1 MTMVHEGV
9 AMEQERNGGVNLLP
23 NIDKIRIP
31 TEKFTE
37 YALDFQKNKDK
48 ATAFQ
53 SALGYNKTNSDL
65 LIVNILANVRNFEA
79 IPKGDDGYG
88 MRYEVIM
95 TMKGINGKT
104 ANVLTAWLDDTKA
117 DEMRLISA
125 YVDKP

>member
-1 MTMVHEGV
+1 M
-9 AMEQERNGGVNLLP
+9 LP

-37 YALDFQKNKDK
+37 YALDFRRDKDK
-48 ATAFQ
+48 AMAFQ
-53 SALGYNKTNSDL
+53 SALGYNKANSDL
-65 LIVNILANVRNFEA
+65 LIANILANVRNFEA
-79 IPKGDDGYG
+79 IPKGNNGYG

-95 TMKGINGKT
+95 TLKGANGKT

-117 DEMRLISA
+117 DEMRLVSA